1 MCSMK
6 GKKMRIQKQLRNT
19 DGFVSTY
26 FLSVLLYIVSVIT
39 VIALRDKQNVQFMMN
54 MKEANMYL
62 QQEIRVISDIKQQL
76 LEGNLEDNEIYEL
89 DDHFIYVNI
98 TSDYPETLVITL
110 DEDDTTILS
119 YTSTRGM
126 YVDK

>member
-1 MCSMK
+1 MK
-6 GKKMRIQKQLRNT
+6 GEKMRIQKQLRNT

-26 FLSVLLYIVSVIT
+26 FLSILLYIVSVIT

-54 MKEANMYL
+54 MKEANMCL

-76 LEGNLEDNEIYEL
+76 LEGNLEDNEMYQL

-110 DEDDTTILS
+110 DEDDATILS

>member
-6 GKKMRIQKQLRNT
+6 GEKMRIQKRLRNT

-26 FLSVLLYIVSVIT
+26 FLSILLYIVSVIT

-76 LEGNLEDNEIYEL
+76 LEGNLEDNEMYQL
-89 DDHFIYVNI
+89 DDHFIYANI

-110 DEDDTTILS
+110 DEDDATILS

>member
-1 MCSMK
+1 MK
-6 GKKMRIQKQLRNT
+6 GEKIRIQKRLRNT

-26 FLSVLLYIVSVIT
+26 FLSILLYIVSVIT

-76 LEGNLEDNEIYEL
+76 LEGNLEDNEMYQL

-98 TSDYPETLVITL
+98 TSDYSETLVITL
-110 DEDDTTILS
+110 DEDDATILF

>member
-1 MCSMK
+1 MK
-6 GKKMRIQKQLRNT
+6 GEKMRIQKRLRNT

-26 FLSVLLYIVSVIT
+26 FLSILLYIVSVIT

-76 LEGNLEDNEIYEL
+76 LEGNLEDNE
-89 DDHFIYVNI
+89 
-98 TSDYPETLVITL
+98 
-110 DEDDTTILS
+110 
-119 YTSTRGM
+119 M
-126 YVDK
+126 YQ

>member
-1 MCSMK
+1 MK
-6 GKKMRIQKQLRNT
+6 GKKMRIQKQLRNN

-76 LEGNLEDNEIYEL
+76 LEGNLEDNEMYEL

-98 TSDYPETLVITL
+98 TSGYPETLVITL
-110 DEDDTTILS
+110 DEDDATILS

>member
-6 GKKMRIQKQLRNT
+6 GEKMRIQKRLRNT

-26 FLSVLLYIVSVIT
+26 FLSILLYIVSVIT

-76 LEGNLEDNEIYEL
+76 LEGNLEDNEMYQL
-89 DDHFIYVNI
+89 DDHCIYVNI

-110 DEDDTTILS
+110 DEDDATILS

>member
-1 MCSMK
+1 
-6 GKKMRIQKQLRNT
+6 MRIQKRLRNT

-26 FLSVLLYIVSVIT
+26 FLSILLYIVSVIT

-76 LEGNLEDNEIYEL
+76 LEGNLEDNEMYQL
-89 DDHFIYVNI
+89 DHFIYVNI

-110 DEDDTTILS
+110 DEDDATILF

>member
-6 GKKMRIQKQLRNT
+6 GEKMRIQKRLRNT

-26 FLSVLLYIVSVIT
+26 FLSILLYIVSVIT

-76 LEGNLEDNEIYEL
+76 LEGNLEDNEIYQL

-110 DEDDTTILS
+110 DEDDATILS

>member
-1 MCSMK
+1 MK
-6 GKKMRIQKQLRNT
+6 GEKMRIQKRLRNT

-26 FLSVLLYIVSVIT
+26 FLSILLYIVSVIT

-76 LEGNLEDNEIYEL
+76 LEGNLEDNEMYQL

-110 DEDDTTILS
+110 DEDDATILS
-119 YTSTRGM
+119 YISTRGM

>member
-1 MCSMK
+1 MK
-6 GKKMRIQKQLRNT
+6 GEKMRIQKQLRNT

-26 FLSVLLYIVSVIT
+26 FLSILLYIVSVTT

-76 LEGNLEDNEIYEL
+76 LEGNLEDNEMYQL

-110 DEDDTTILS
+110 DEDDATILS

>member
-1 MCSMK
+1 MK
-6 GKKMRIQKQLRNT
+6 GEKMRIQKRLRNT

-26 FLSVLLYIVSVIT
+26 FLSILLYIVSVTT

-76 LEGNLEDNEIYEL
+76 LEGNLEDNEMYQL

-110 DEDDTTILS
+110 DEDDATILS

>member
-1 MCSMK
+1 MK
-6 GKKMRIQKQLRNT
+6 GEKMRIQKQLRNT

>member
-6 GKKMRIQKQLRNT
+6 GEKMRIQKRLRNT

-26 FLSVLLYIVSVIT
+26 FLSILLYIVSVIT

-76 LEGNLEDNEIYEL
+76 LEGNLEDNEMYQL

-110 DEDDTTILS
+110 DEDGATILS

>member
-1 MCSMK
+1 MK
-6 GKKMRIQKQLRNT
+6 GEKMRIQKRLRNT

-26 FLSVLLYIVSVIT
+26 FLSILLYIVSVTT

-76 LEGNLEDNEIYEL
+76 LEGNLEDNEMYQL
-89 DDHFIYVNI
+89 DDHFIYVNV

-110 DEDDTTILS
+110 DEDDATILS

>member
-1 MCSMK
+1 MK
-6 GKKMRIQKQLRNT
+6 GEKMRIQKRLRNT

-26 FLSVLLYIVSVIT
+26 FLSILLYIVSVIT

-62 QQEIRVISDIKQQL
+62 QQEIRIISDIKQQL
-76 LEGNLEDNEIYEL
+76 LEGNLENNEMYQL

-110 DEDDTTILS
+110 DEDDATILS

>member
-1 MCSMK
+1 
-6 GKKMRIQKQLRNT
+6 MRIQKQLRNT

-76 LEGNLEDNEIYEL
+76 LEGNLEDNEME
-89 DDHFIYVNI
+89 DHFIYVNI
-98 TSDYPETLVITL
+98 TSGYPETLVITL
-110 DEDDTTILS
+110 DEDDATILS

>member
-1 MCSMK
+1 MK
-6 GKKMRIQKQLRNT
+6 GEKMRIQKRLRNT

-26 FLSVLLYIVSVIT
+26 FLSILLYIVSVIT

-76 LEGNLEDNEIYEL
+76 LEGNLEDNEMYQL
-89 DDHFIYVNI
+89 DGHFIYVNI

-110 DEDDTTILS
+110 DEDDATILS

>member
-6 GKKMRIQKQLRNT
+6 GEKMRIQKRLRNT

-26 FLSVLLYIVSVIT
+26 FLSILLYIVSVIT

-76 LEGNLEDNEIYEL
+76 LEGNLEDNEMYQL

-110 DEDDTTILS
+110 DEDDATILS

>member
-6 GKKMRIQKQLRNT
+6 GEKMRIQKRLRNT

-26 FLSVLLYIVSVIT
+26 FLSILLYIVSVIT

-76 LEGNLEDNEIYEL
+76 LEGNLEDNEMYQL

-98 TSDYPETLVITL
+98 TTDYPETLVITL
-110 DEDDTTILS
+110 DEDDATILS

>member
-1 MCSMK
+1 MK
-6 GKKMRIQKQLRNT
+6 GEKMRIQKRLRNT

-26 FLSVLLYIVSVIT
+26 FLSILLYIVSVIT

-76 LEGNLEDNEIYEL
+76 LEGNLKDNEMYQL

-110 DEDDTTILS
+110 DEDDATILS

>member
-1 MCSMK
+1 MK
-6 GKKMRIQKQLRNT
+6 GEKMRIQKRLRNT

-26 FLSVLLYIVSVIT
+26 FLSILLYIVSVIT

-76 LEGNLEDNEIYEL
+76 LEGNLEDNEMYQL
-89 DDHFIYVNI
+89 DDHFIYVNV

-110 DEDDTTILS
+110 DEDDATILS

>member
-1 MCSMK
+1 MK
-6 GKKMRIQKQLRNT
+6 GEKMRMQKRLRNT

-26 FLSVLLYIVSVIT
+26 FLSILLYIVSVIT

-76 LEGNLEDNEIYEL
+76 LEGNLEDNEMYQL

-110 DEDDTTILS
+110 DEDDATILS

>member
-1 MCSMK
+1 MK
-6 GKKMRIQKQLRNT
+6 GEKMHIQKQLRNT

-39 VIALRDKQNVQFMMN
+39 VIALRDKQNVQFVMN

-76 LEGNLEDNEIYEL
+76 LEGNLEDNEMYQL

-110 DEDDTTILS
+110 DEDDATILS

>member
-1 MCSMK
+1 MK
-6 GKKMRIQKQLRNT
+6 GEKMRIQKRLRNT

-26 FLSVLLYIVSVIT
+26 FLSILLYIVSVIT

-76 LEGNLEDNEIYEL
+76 LEGNLEDNEMYQL

-110 DEDDTTILS
+110 DEDDATILS

>member
-1 MCSMK
+1 MK
-6 GKKMRIQKQLRNT
+6 GEKMRIQKQLRNT

-76 LEGNLEDNEIYEL
+76 LEGNLEDNEMYQL

-110 DEDDTTILS
+110 DEDDATILS

>member
-1 MCSMK
+1 MK
-6 GKKMRIQKQLRNT
+6 GEKMRIQKRLRNT

-26 FLSVLLYIVSVIT
+26 FLSILLYIVSVIT

-54 MKEANMYL
+54 MKEAKMYL

-76 LEGNLEDNEIYEL
+76 LEGNLEDNEMYQL

-110 DEDDTTILS
+110 DEDDATILS

>member
-6 GKKMRIQKQLRNT
+6 GEKMRIQKQLRNT

-26 FLSVLLYIVSVIT
+26 FLSILLYIVSVIT

-76 LEGNLEDNEIYEL
+76 LEGNLEDNEMYQL

-110 DEDDTTILS
+110 DEDDATILS

>member
-1 MCSMK
+1 
-6 GKKMRIQKQLRNT
+6 MRIQKRLRNT

-26 FLSVLLYIVSVIT
+26 FLSILLYIVSVIT

-62 QQEIRVISDIKQQL
+62 QQEIRVLSDIKQQL
-76 LEGNLEDNEIYEL
+76 LEGNLEDNEMYQL

-110 DEDDTTILS
+110 DEDDATILF

>member
-6 GKKMRIQKQLRNT
+6 GEKMRIQKRLRNT

-26 FLSVLLYIVSVIT
+26 FLSILLYIVSVIT

-54 MKEANMYL
+54 MKEANTYL

-76 LEGNLEDNEIYEL
+76 LEGNLEDNEMYQL

-110 DEDDTTILS
+110 DEDGATILS

>member
-1 MCSMK
+1 MK
-6 GKKMRIQKQLRNT
+6 VEKMRIQKRLRNT

-26 FLSVLLYIVSVIT
+26 FLSILLYIVSVIT

-76 LEGNLEDNEIYEL
+76 LEGNLEDNEMYQL

-110 DEDDTTILS
+110 DEDGATILS

>member
-1 MCSMK
+1 MK
-6 GKKMRIQKQLRNT
+6 GEKMRIQKQLRNT

-76 LEGNLEDNEIYEL
+76 LEGNLEDNEIYKL

>member
-1 MCSMK
+1 
-6 GKKMRIQKQLRNT
+6 MRIQKQLRNT

-26 FLSVLLYIVSVIT
+26 FLSILLYIVSVIT

-76 LEGNLEDNEIYEL
+76 LEGNLEDNEMYQL

-110 DEDDTTILS
+110 DEDDATILS

>member
-1 MCSMK
+1 MK
-6 GKKMRIQKQLRNT
+6 GEKMRIQKRLRNT

-76 LEGNLEDNEIYEL
+76 LEGNLEDNEMYQL

-110 DEDDTTILS
+110 DEDDATILS